1 MFADQPRGHLFDER
15 KSLPPHQ
22 RAVTED
28 PEVFVRG
35 RRCERFCV
43 SHAPSRYQNII
54 AKRSG
59 NSTIY
64 NPASGCLYLTKL
76 PANGRSM
83 TTMTLPSDTPRHR
96 SRWPLFVMPI
106 LLLIAAAAWSA
117 FWFYAVSQ
125 AEVKADAWRAQE
137 ARSGRSYDCAKQS
150 VGGFPFRLEVRCD
163 DARVTLTSQTAGTAQ
178 PVTINL
184 GEILAVAQIYDPKLL
199 IAEFHAPATISES
212 QNAPAMQVNWSTARA
227 SVVGL
232 PAVPQ
237 RASMVF
243 DDVAIDRSNNTV
255 QVPVARARHIELHGR
270 LAEGST
276 PADPVIESVLRIESG
291 SVQDV
296 HPVLARPFGA
306 EIHAKLTG
314 LKDLAP
320 KPWPE
325 RFREL
330 QAIGG
335 HVEIVQSRIQQ
346 DDLIAVATGTLAL
359 NAQGRIDGELEM
371 TVTGIE
377 KIIPALGIEK
387 MLEEGVPQATLD
399 RVAHGVKTQDV
410 NNLLG
415 ALDKA
420 IPGLGKVVK
429 QNANVGVAAAINS
442 LGKEAVLEGRKA
454 RSFPLRF
461 ADGTVYLGPIKVG
474 QVPPLF

>member
-1 MFADQPRGHLFDER
+1 
-15 KSLPPHQ
+15 
-22 RAVTED
+22 
-28 PEVFVRG
+28 
-35 RRCERFCV
+35 
-43 SHAPSRYQNII
+43 
-54 AKRSG
+54 
-59 NSTIY
+59 
-64 NPASGCLYLTKL
+64 
-76 PANGRSM
+76 M
-83 TTMTLPSDTPRHR
+83 TTMTLPSDTPRRR

-137 ARSGRSYDCAKQS
+137 ARSGRSYDCEKQS
-150 VGGFPFRLEVRCD
+150 MSGFPFRLEVRCD
-163 DARVTLTSQTAGTAQ
+163 GARVTLTSQTAGAAPM

-199 IAEFHAPATISES
+199 IAEFKAPATISES
-212 QNAPAMQVNWSTARA
+212 SKARA

-276 PADPVIESVLRIESG
+276 ATDPVIESVLRIESG

-306 EIHAKLTG
+306 EIRAKLTG

-346 DDLIAVATGTLAL
+346 DDLIAVAAGTLAL
-359 NAQGRIDGELEM
+359 NAQGRIDGELDM
-371 TVTGIE
+371 TVAGIE

-387 MLEEGVPQATLD
+387 MLEEGVPQSALD
-399 RVAHGVKTQDV
+399 RVAPGVKTQDV

-415 ALDKA
+415 ALDRA

-442 LGKEAVLEGRKA
+442 LGKEATLEGKPA
-454 RSFPLRF
+454 RTFPLRC